1 MDVSYLLDGLND
13 AQREAVS
20 APAANQLILAGAGSG
35 KTRVLVHRIAWLIQ
49 VGRVSPHAIMSV
61 TFTNKAAK
69 EMRGRLEQLLDGT
82 TIGNSMGNTRSMWV
96 GTFHGIAHRLL
107 KAHWKD
113 VGLPQNFQILD
124 SDDQLRVIK
133 RVCQSLKLDDTR
145 WPPRQVQSYIN
156 AQKDEGQRPQYIQV
170 SGDLYEATM
179 LQAYTA
185 YEEIC
190 RLSGLVDFGELLL
203 RAHELLLNNK
213 DVLNHYQQR
222 FPFILV
228 DEFQDTNSIQY
239 AWLRVLAGNMG
250 CVSAVGDDDQSIY
263 GWRGAKIENI
273 QRFADDFSQTQTI
286 RLEQNYRSTGLI
298 LKAANSVIENNF
310 GRLGKKLWTD
320 GQDGEPIG
328 LYAAFNE
335 HDEARFIVE
344 SIQQWVSNGHRYD
357 SIAILYRSNAQSR
370 VLEEAL
376 LRENLAYRIYG
387 GQRFYDRLEIKN
399 ALSYLRLLINR
410 EDDTAFERVINTPTR
425 GIGGKT
431 VDNIRLFARQE
442 GCSLWQ
448 AATRMVSEKHLT
460 PRAAGSVN
468 GFLQLIQSLEQAT
481 IDCSLDEQANYVI
494 KHSGLFEFHKNEK
507 GEKGQARAE
516 NLEELVNA
524 CRAFDPS
531 DVATQT
537 DQAMDEDAP
546 LLVRFLDSASLDAG
560 DTQADEFED
569 AIQLMT
575 LHSAKG
581 LEFPRVF
588 MTGVEENLFP
598 HKMSADDPDRL
609 EEERRLCYVGITR
622 AMTQLTMSYAETRRM
637 HGTESYNRVSR
648 FVKEI
653 DTHCIKEIRLK
664 TQIQRPLTHNKS
676 YSAPT
681 KPSLQEQGEDSGYY
695 LGQRVTHAMFGD
707 GVITHFEGQEH
718 NMRVQVNFATEGSKW
733 LVLQYANLQAL

>member
-1 MDVSYLLDGLND
+1 MDVSYLLDGLNE

-20 APAANQLILAGAGSG
+20 APATNQLILAGAGSG

-49 VGRVSPHAIMSV
+49 VEKISPHSIMSV

-69 EMRGRLEQLLDGT
+69 EMRSRLEQLLDT
-82 TIGNSMGNTRSMWV
+82 SVIGNARSMWV

-107 KAHWKD
+107 KAHWKE

-124 SDDQLRVIK
+124 SDDQLRIVK
-133 RVCQSLKLDDTR
+133 RICQSLKLDDTR

-156 AQKDEGQRPQYIQV
+156 GQKDEGQRPQYIQV
-170 SGDLYEATM
+170 GGDPYEATM

-190 RLSGLVDFGELLL
+190 RASGLVDFGELLL
-203 RAHELLLNNK
+203 RAHELLLNNTE
-213 DVLNHYQQR
+213 VLAHYQRR

-228 DEFQDTNSIQY
+228 DEFQDTNTIQY
-239 AWLRVLAGNMG
+239 AWLRVLSGNTG

-273 QRFADDFSQTQTI
+273 QRFSDDFSQTQII

-298 LKAANSVIENNF
+298 LKAANGVIENNF

-320 GQDGEPIG
+320 GKEGEPIS

-344 SIQQWVSNGHRYD
+344 SIQRWASEGNRYD

-387 GQRFYDRLEIKN
+387 GQRFFDRLEIKN

-410 EDDTAFERVINTPTR
+410 DDDTAFERIVNTPTR
-425 GIGGKT
+425 GIGGKS
-431 VDNIRLFARQE
+431 VEHIRLFARQE

-448 AATRMVSEKHLT
+448 AAVRMVTEKVLT
-460 PRAAGSVN
+460 PRASSSVG
-468 GFLQLIQSLEQAT
+468 GFLQLIDTLEQNTLDKA
-481 IDCSLDEQANYVI
+481 LDEQADIVI
-494 KHSGLFEFHKNEK
+494 KQSGLLEFHKNEK
-507 GEKGQARAE
+507 GEKGQARVE

-524 CRAFDPS
+524 CNAFNPNDT
-531 DVATQT
+531 ATQT
-537 DQAMDEDAP
+537 DQVIDEDAS
-546 LLVRFLDSASLDAG
+546 LLVQFLDSASLDAG
-560 DTQADEFED
+560 DSQADEFDD
-569 AIQLMT
+569 AVQLMT

-588 MTGVEENLFP
+588 MAGVEENLFP
-598 HKMSADDPDRL
+598 HKMSAGDPERL

-622 AMTQLTMSYAETRRM
+622 AMENLTISYAETRRM
-637 HGTESYNRVSR
+637 HGTESYNRISR

-653 DTHCIKEIRLK
+653 PDDCIMEIRLK
-664 TQIQRPLTHNKS
+664 TQIQRPLGYKK
-676 YSAPT
+676 APA
-681 KPSLQEQGEDSGYY
+681 KPALQEQGEDSGYY
-695 LGQRVTHAMFGD
+695 LGQRVSHAMFGD
-707 GVITHFEGQEH
+707 GVITHFEGQEN
-718 NMRVQVNFATEGSKW
+718 NMRVQVNFTNEGSKW
-733 LVLQYANLQAL
+733 LVLQYANLQAV

>member
-49 VGRVSPHAIMSV
+49 VENVSPHAIMSV

-69 EMRGRLEQLLDGT
+69 EMRSRLEQLLYGT
-82 TIGNSMGNTRSMWV
+82 LLGGNTRSMWV

-107 KAHWKD
+107 KAHWKE

-133 RVCQSLKLDDTR
+133 RICQSLKLDDTR

-156 AQKDEGQRPQYIQV
+156 SQKDEGQRPQYIQV

-203 RAHELLLNNK
+203 RAHELLLNNQE
-213 DVLNHYQQR
+213 VLSHYQRR

-239 AWLRVLAGNMG
+239 AWLRVLAGNTG

-273 QRFADDFSQTQTI
+273 QRFTDDFGQAQTI

-320 GQDGEPIG
+320 GEDGDPIS

-335 HDEARFIVE
+335 YDEARFIVE
-344 SIQQWVSNGHRYD
+344 SIQQWVSEGHRHD

-387 GQRFYDRLEIKN
+387 GQRFFDRLEIKN
-399 ALSYLRLLINR
+399 ALSYLRLLVNKD
-410 EDDTAFERVINTPTR
+410 DDTAFERVINTPTR

-431 VDNIRLFARQE
+431 LDNIRLFSRQE
-442 GCSLWQ
+442 RCSLWQ
-448 AATRMVSEKHLT
+448 ASARMINEKLLT
-460 PRAAGSVN
+460 PRASGSVA

-481 IDCSLDEQANYVI
+481 LEAPLDEQAEYVI
-494 KHSGLFEFHKNEK
+494 NHSGLLDFHKNEK
-507 GEKGQARAE
+507 GEKGQARVE

-524 CRAFDPS
+524 CRAFDPN

-537 DQAMDEDAP
+537 DQEMDVDAS
-546 LLVRFLDSASLDAG
+546 LLVQFLDSASLDAG
-560 DTQADEFED
+560 DTQADEFDD

-588 MTGVEENLFP
+588 MAGVEENLFP

-622 AMTQLTMSYAETRRM
+622 AMTKLTISYAETRRM

-653 DTHCIKEIRLK
+653 ANDCIEEIRLK
-664 TQIQRPLTHNKS
+664 TQIQRPLGYNKSHNKTPK
-676 YSAPT
+676 A
-681 KPSLQEQGEDSGYY
+681 SLQDKGEDSGFY
-695 LGQRVTHAMFGD
+695 LGQRVSHGLFGE
-707 GVITHFEGQEH
+707 GAITHFEGQEH
-718 NMRVQVNFATEGSKW
+718 NMRVQVNFTTEGSKW